1 MESFKLANTCLKKFN
16 LSSLGRIETIVDLDL
31 SFNTIVF
38 DSLNTLT
45 NIRSIK
51 LSKVKF
57 EQNNSLVKFL
67 NKNVIELD
75 FSENSFANN
84 FGIFNNLK
92 NLESLSLRNVNL
104 YSMEQINF
112 QNFLKLKIL
121 DLSRNNKTRVL
132 FDSLKN
138 LKLLEYL
145 DLGFN
150 QIEFIDERILD
161 DWVDFKAKQLKYLNL
176 ESNRIKKFES
186 FLFNF
191 LI

>member
-1 MESFKLANTCLKKFN
+1 MRVHVYIIESIDLSSNLIEYVSEYDFVNFLNLKSTNLNNNRIKRINIISFKLESFKLANTSLNKFN

-75 FSENSFANN
+75 FSENIVSR
-84 FGIFNNLK
+84 I
-92 NLESLSLRNVNL
+92 
-104 YSMEQINF
+104 
-112 QNFLKLKIL
+112 IL
-121 DLSRNNKTRVL
+121 V
-132 FDSLKN
+132 
-138 LKLLEYL
+138 YL
-145 DLGFN
+145 T
-150 QIEFIDERILD
+150 I
-161 DWVDFKAKQLKYLNL
+161 
-176 ESNRIKKFES
+176 
-186 FLFNF
+186 
-191 LI
+191 